1 MTTLSILS
9 PPLRRLFSLIDF
21 APMPRS
27 VDLARLLEYW
37 RDKRGARVLPGLEE
51 FGKTEIGD
59 ASASMFIYRPNRGH
73 AYTLVVGRQ
82 AVSPLLGRS
91 EIGDGLAQAKN
102 RRAAA
107 RLRRLFDCANDVGE
121 PVLGEY
127 RMSRGQKWSSV
138 EILAAPLADGTSS
151 EKVIFGGVAIHPM

>member
-9 PPLRRLFSLIDF
+9 PPLRRLFSRIDS
-21 APMPRS
+21 APQPRS

-37 RDKRGARVLPGLEE
+37 RDKRGAGVLPRLEE
-51 FGKTEIGD
+51 FDKTEIGG
-59 ASASMFIYRPNRGH
+59 AAASMFVYRPDHDH
-73 AYTLVVGRQ
+73 AYTLVAGRQ
-82 AVSPLLGRS
+82 AVSLLLGKS

-121 PVLGEY
+121 PVLGKY

-138 EILAAPLADGTSS
+138 EILAAPVADAESS
-151 EKVIFGGVAIHPM
+151 EKAVFGGVSVNPT